1 MGEAAGAEPGPET
14 LPSVQAASPAAP
26 MEINRPSARPLTPEE
41 QVVFEEFRQTL
52 HQKVLAGGLHG
63 DDIRQLLAGIRAHPD
78 ASEEIVAAVAEEV
91 RSLGQPLVDLRWD

>member
-1 MGEAAGAEPGPET
+1 
-14 LPSVQAASPAAP
+14 

-63 DDIRQLLAGIRAHPD
+63 DDIRQLVAGIRAHPD
-78 ASEEIVAAVAEEV
+78 ASEAIVDAVAEEV
-91 RSLGQPLVDLRWD
+91 RTLGQPLVDLRWD

>member
-1 MGEAAGAEPGPET
+1 
-14 LPSVQAASPAAP
+14 

-63 DDIRQLLAGIRAHPD
+63 DDIRHLVAGIRAHPD
-78 ASEEIVAAVAEEV
+78 ASEAIVDAVAEEV
-91 RSLGQPLVDLRWD
+91 RNLGQPLVDLRWD